1 MMQRI
6 SVNPAAEASK
16 YMNVNAVCKL
26 SKKCTSKETL
36 ESRLTQSVYYR
47 IDIRNNPLTD
57 NDLDCLQSLSHL
69 EILNL
74 SNTNIVGN
82 CLPIILQIPSL
93 QQLNIAN
100 NAALDPHLA
109 VSVFL
114 ADPAPSQLEIL
125 NISGIA
131 FDLMQL
137 IGMIDRAFVLAKD
150 RFKKLILGELT
161 QLDIRELQML
171 QTTIQK
177 LEAEYQIVDIIES
190 STLKQLAFYRSL
202 L

>member
-6 SVNPAAEASK
+6 SVDPSAEASK
-16 YMNVNAVCKL
+16 YMNINTVCKL
-26 SKKCTSKETL
+26 SKKCASKETL
-36 ESRLTQSVYYR
+36 ESLLTQSVYYR

-69 EILNL
+69 EMLNL
-74 SNTNIVGN
+74 SNTNIVGS

-100 NAALDPHLA
+100 NVALAPNLV
-109 VSVFL
+109 VSAFL

-125 NISGIA
+125 NISGIS

-137 IGMIDRAFVLAKD
+137 IGMIDRAFKLAKD
-150 RFKKLILGELT
+150 RFKKLILGELA
-161 QLDIRELQML
+161 QLDMRELKML

-190 STLKQLAFYRSL
+190 STLKQVALYR
-202 L
+202 